1 MTLDDLPTPCLVLD
15 LGILR
20 RNLAHMQGA
29 VARHPG
35 VVLRPHMKTAKS
47 IEVAKLA
54 APGFGPITVSTLA
67 EAQYFADAGWR
78 DQIYAVGITP
88 QKLERAAALGCK
100 VITDDHEAA
109 AAIAAHPGPLRALV
123 EIDVGE
129 GRGGV
134 PPSQALA
141 IARILGPRLAG
152 IFTHAGH
159 SYAGRSTGEMRGIAE
174 QERAGADAAAQA
186 LRDAGLPVEIVSL
199 GSSPT
204 ALHAES
210 LAGITEVRAGVY
222 MFGDLFQAQ
231 LGTHGLGDIAMTV
244 LASVI
249 GRKPARQAVLIDA
262 GGLAMSKDRST
273 AAAPVDYGF
282 GLVLDIDGRPSFG
295 QAILTRTHQEHGEVS
310 PAPSLAIGA
319 RVRVA
324 PNHTCMTAAAHRC
337 YHVVDGSRE
346 VIAVWD
352 RVNGW

>member
-15 LGILR
+15 QGILK
-20 RNLAHMQGA
+20 RNLAHMQAA
-29 VARHPG
+29 VGRHPG
-35 VVLRPHMKTAKS
+35 VALRPHMKTAKS

-88 QKLERAAALGCK
+88 QKLDRAAALGCK
-100 VITDDHEAA
+100 VITDDAEAA
-109 AAIAAHPGPLRALV
+109 AAIATHPGPTRALV

-134 PPSQALA
+134 APAEALA
-141 IARILGPRLAG
+141 IARILGPKLAG

-159 SYAGRSTGEMRGIAE
+159 SYAGRSAAEMRAVAE
-174 QERAGADAAAQA
+174 QERAGADQAAQA
-186 LRDAGLPVEIVSL
+186 LRDAGLVVEIVSL

-231 LGTHGLGDIAMTV
+231 LGTHGLDDIAMTV

-249 GRKPARQAVLIDA
+249 GRKPARQALLLDA

-273 AAAPVDYGF
+273 GAAPVDYGF
-282 GLVLDIDGRPSFG
+282 GLMLDIDGHPSFG
-295 QAILTRTHQEHGEVS
+295 QAILTRTHQEHAEVS
-310 PAPSLAIGA
+310 PAPSFAIGTK
-319 RVRVA
+319 VRVA
-324 PNHTCMTAAAHRC
+324 PNHTCMTAAAHTC
-337 YHVVDGSRE
+337 YHVVDGGRE

>member
-15 LGILR
+15 LGIMK
-20 RNLAHMQGA
+20 RNLTSMQA
-29 VARHPG
+29 AIDRHPG
-35 VVLRPHMKTAKS
+35 VALRPHMKTAKS
-47 IEVAKLA
+47 IEVARLA
-54 APGFGPITVSTLA
+54 APDFGPITVSTLA

-88 QKLERAAALGCK
+88 QKLDRAAALGCR
-100 VITDDHEAA
+100 VITDDAEAA
-109 AAIAAHPGPLRALV
+109 AAIAAHSAPIQALV

-134 PPSQALA
+134 APMAALA
-141 IARILGPRLAG
+141 IARILGPKLAG

-159 SYAGRSTGEMRGIAE
+159 SYAGRSVAEMRAIAE
-174 QERAGADAAAQA
+174 QERAGAAAAAQA
-186 LRDAGLPVEIVSL
+186 LRDAGLPVRIVSL

-204 ALHAES
+204 ALYAQS

-231 LGTHGLGDIAMTV
+231 LGTHGMDDIALTV
-244 LASVI
+244 LTSVI
-249 GRKPARQAVLIDA
+249 GRKPARQALLLDA

-282 GLVLDIDGRPSFG
+282 GLLLDIDGQPRFG
-295 QAILTRTHQEHGEVS
+295 HAIMTRTHQEHGEVS
-310 PAPSLAIGA
+310 PVPDLAIGTKL
-319 RVRVA
+319 RVA
-324 PNHTCMTAAAHRC
+324 PNHTCMTAAAHSC

-346 VIAVWD
+346 VIAVWG

>member
-1 MTLDDLPTPCLVLD
+1 MNLDDLPTPSLVLE
-15 LGILR
+15 LGLLKQ
-20 RNLAHMQGA
+20 NLAHMQA
-29 VARHPG
+29 AIARHPG

-67 EAQYFADAGWR
+67 EAAYFAAAGWR

-100 VITDDHEAA
+100 VITDDAEAA
-109 AAIAAHPGPLRALV
+109 AAIAAHPAPIQALV

-134 PPSQALA
+134 PPDQALA

-159 SYAGRSTGEMRGIAE
+159 SYAGRSAQDMRRVAE
-174 QERAGADAAAQA
+174 QERAGAARAAQA
-186 LRDAGLPVEIVSL
+186 LRDAGLPVGIVSL

-204 ALHAES
+204 ALHAEH
-210 LAGITEVRAGVY
+210 LTGITEVRAGVY
-222 MFGDLFQAQ
+222 MFGDLYQAQ
-231 LGTHGLGDIAMTV
+231 LGTHGMGEIALTV

-249 GRKPARQAVLIDA
+249 GRKPARQAILLDA
-262 GGLAMSKDRST
+262 GGLALSKDRST
-273 AAAPVDYGF
+273 ATAPVDYGF
-282 GLVLDIDGRPSFG
+282 GLMLDIDGQPSFG
-295 QAILTRTHQEHGEVS
+295 QAIVTRTHQEHGEVS
-310 PAPSLAIGA
+310 PAPSLAIGTK
-319 RVRVA
+319 VRVA
-324 PNHTCMTAAAHRC
+324 PNHTCMTAAAHDR
-337 YHVVDGSRE
+337 YHVVDGGRE
-346 VIAVWD
+346 VVAVWD